1 MTASL
6 IFAALLMA
14 DAPTIVVD
22 IDALALPHAQTE
34 QLHGELMT
42 RLVES
47 GHPVGSAGAITVRL
61 TGGGQRVHV
70 EVQHGS
76 RSWKRDVD
84 GTGALLRLATIHAA
98 LDLLGQVDAVADP
111 DPALASAPERSVVVE
126 ADDDAAA
133 WVPEVIA
140 ALVGAGNVVKPSSDG
155 ALWRVCLDA
164 RDGRPMLAVASID
177 EPCAEGAPSDAVAH
191 DLGAALAAAR
201 EAVPPTETPPTAAVD
216 DEPVAA
222 TPAAITERPRTPP
235 VRAMRWSGALGLGVG
250 AQARLRAAEALLLV
264 HGDARHESG
273 ALLTMRVELAPSVA
287 SSLRVVDSFV
297 TAGAGYAFTP
307 RPRVRVELVATAG
320 AVIHGYGFAGDRGAH
335 AEFTAS
341 LPLALAIGLAP
352 RIELGITALA
362 GVSTRPRR
370 HLVGDDVV
378 WLRSRWRFA
387 GLVGL
392 RFALGRKPAAA
403 KMAGGA

>member
-1 MTASL
+1 VTPSL
-6 IFAALLMA
+6 ILAALLTA
-14 DAPTIVVD
+14 DAPTIVVE

-42 RLVES
+42 RLVEF

-76 RSWKRDVD
+76 RSWTRDVE
-84 GTGALLRLATIHAA
+84 GSGALLRLATIHAA

-111 DPALASAPERSVVVE
+111 DPARASAPERSVLVE

-140 ALVGAGNVVKPSSDG
+140 ALVDAGNVVKPSSDG
-155 ALWRVCLDA
+155 ARWRVCLDA
-164 RDGRPMLAVASID
+164 HEGRPMLAVASID
-177 EPCAEGAPSDAVAH
+177 AACAEGVPTAALAR
-191 DLGAALAAAR
+191 DLAAALAAAR
-201 EAVPPTETPPTAAVD
+201 ETVPPTAAPPATVD
-216 DEPVAA
+216 DEPVA
-222 TPAAITERPRTPP
+222 TTPP
-235 VRAMRWSGALGLGVG
+235 VTTTDRAAPVRATPWSGAVGLDVG
-250 AQARLRAAEALLLV
+250 AQARLRAAEALIVV
-264 HGDARHESG
+264 HGDARHASG
-273 ALLTMRVELAPSVA
+273 AMMTLRVELAPSVA
-287 SSLRVVDSFV
+287 SSLGVVDSFV
-297 TAGAGYAFTP
+297 AAGAGYAFTP
-307 RPRVRVELVATAG
+307 RPRVRLEVVATAG
-320 AVIHGYGFAGDRGAH
+320 AVIHGYGLADDRDARVD
-335 AEFTAS
+335 FTAA
-341 LPLALAIGLAP
+341 LPLVLAISLAS

-378 WLRSRWRFA
+378 WSRSRWRVA

-392 RFALGRKPAAA
+392 RFVLGRKLAAA